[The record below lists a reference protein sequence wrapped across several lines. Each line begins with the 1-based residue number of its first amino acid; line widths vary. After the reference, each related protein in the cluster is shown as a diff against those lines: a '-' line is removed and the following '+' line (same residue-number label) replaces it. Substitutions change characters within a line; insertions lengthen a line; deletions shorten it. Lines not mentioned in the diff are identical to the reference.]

1 MPARPITLCAN
12 MGHVISVFNKY
23 LANLLI
29 SIPTMEIHHPM
40 VLTSKSS
47 VLTAEDRTIC
57 VSVLSLGTK
66 LLLIGIG
73 LPIIAHLLLD
83 NQLDFAVIINV
94 HGLGC

>member
-1 MPARPITLCAN
+1 
-12 MGHVISVFNKY
+12 MG
-23 LANLLI
+23 
-29 SIPTMEIHHPM
+29 IHHLM

-47 VLTAEDRTIC
+47 VLTAEDRIIC

-83 NQLDFAVIINV
+83 NQLETP
-94 HGLGC
+94 